1 MVIYTIG
8 HSTRSWDDFVTLLI
22 AHAIGRL
29 ADVRTIPR
37 SRRHP
42 HFSTEALA
50 GALERSGIEY
60 RHFPG
65 LGGLRKP
72 RPDSRNSGWREEGF
86 RGYADYM
93 ETAEF
98 ASAITELIEWA
109 GGNSLE
115 DTSER
120 GGPARASHANGA
132 PRRSGARESVWGSPR
147 GVAPRVVMMC
157 AEAVWW
163 RCHRQLTAD
172 ALLARGAE
180 VRHITGRGP
189 AAVHQLTD
197 FARIVDGLPR
207 YPGLI

>member
-8 HSTRSWDDFVTLLI
+8 HSTRSWDEFVGLLN

-42 HFSTEALA
+42 HFSTESMD
-50 GALERSGIEY
+50 GALERIGIEY
-60 RHFPG
+60 RHFRG

-98 ASAITELIEWA
+98 A
-109 GGNSLE
+109 
-115 DTSER
+115 
-120 GGPARASHANGA
+120 
-132 PRRSGARESVWGSPR
+132 
-147 GVAPRVVMMC
+147 
-157 AEAVWW
+157 
-163 RCHRQLTAD
+163 
-172 ALLARGAE
+172 
-180 VRHITGRGP
+180 
-189 AAVHQLTD
+189 
-197 FARIVDGLPR
+197 
-207 YPGLI
+207 